1 MNALSLAQRMESY
14 ELFESGKN
22 KRKRTCGSPFLV
34 EYSYANKQ
42 KKLKMTEN
50 DQQNKPFERGRFD
63 FNQIGILR
71 TKPGQ
76 FNYECAWLNIESLL

>member
-1 MNALSLAQRMESY
+1 MNALSLIQSIESY

-22 KRKRTCGSPFLV
+22 KRKRAVENPFLV

-76 FNYECAWLNIESLL
+76 LNCS